1 MRGEAAEAFQRVASF
16 RGLAS
21 AILETPEDVE
31 DALQNARI
39 DAWSRAEEFDA
50 TRGSAGAWIY
60 GIVRSRSIDAARSR
74 ARRAKLLAVVAAEP
88 RSEFVPEPVSEGD
101 RVTIALARLP
111 ATMREAIELS
121 YFRGLSC
128 AEIAAAGRLPIG
140 TVKSRLRLALVR
152 LAAILEA

>member
-1 MRGEAAEAFQRVASF
+1 MRGEAAEAIERVASF

-31 DALQNARI
+31 DALQDARI

-50 TRGSAGAWIY
+50 SRGSAGAWVY
-60 GIVRSRSIDAARSR
+60 GIVRSRSVDAARSR
-74 ARRAKLLAVVAAEP
+74 ARRTKLLAVVLAEP
-88 RSEFVPEPVSEGD
+88 RAETAPEPVWEGD
-101 RVTIALARLP
+101 RVPIALAKLP
-111 ATMREAIELS
+111 APMREVVELS

-140 TVKSRLRLALVR
+140 TVKSRLRLALLR
-152 LAAILEA
+152 LAALLEA